1 MVSSVLLIGITGG
14 IGSGKTYVAKIFEQL
29 NVPVI
34 YADNISRELLNND
47 LNIIRNIKQYF
58 NISDLEKN
66 IKNIKIQI
74 FQNKKHR
81 LFLEKLI
88 HPKVIAQIVECIKDL
103 KNNKIN
109 SYCVIEIPML
119 HNLIAILAE
128 LKIDKVIFINC
139 DNDLQISR
147 VMHRDK
153 LSKSQVVSIVKSQFS
168 VRNMQKLA
176 DYILDG
182 NDLEELYQ
190 QTISLQKKIV
200 LEVVLK

>member
-109 SYCVIEIPML
+109 RYCVIEIPML

-139 DNDLQISR
+139 DNDLQLSR

-153 LSKSQVVSIVKSQFS
+153 LSKSQVMSIVKSQFS

-190 QTISLQKKIV
+190 QTINLQKNCFRGGTK
-200 LEVVLK
+200 

>member
-119 HNLIAILAE
+119 HNLIAILTE

-153 LSKSQVVSIVKSQFS
+153 LSKSQVMSIVKSQLS
-168 VRNMQKLA
+168 LKNMHKLA

-182 NDLEELYQ
+182 NDLKELHK
-190 QTISLQKKIV
+190 QTINLQKK
-200 LEVVLK
+200 L

>member
-88 HPKVIAQIVECIKDL
+88 
-103 KNNKIN
+103 
-109 SYCVIEIPML
+109 
-119 HNLIAILAE
+119 
-128 LKIDKVIFINC
+128 
-139 DNDLQISR
+139 
-147 VMHRDK
+147 
-153 LSKSQVVSIVKSQFS
+153 
-168 VRNMQKLA
+168 
-176 DYILDG
+176 
-182 NDLEELYQ
+182 
-190 QTISLQKKIV
+190 
-200 LEVVLK
+200 